1 MLAERP
7 YGLGQAMRMFRISA
21 SACVALL
28 AASAAAYDLG
38 APAWAGVALFFA
50 AVAAAGWALGAWWA
64 FARPGD

>member
-1 MLAERP
+1 
-7 YGLGQAMRMFRISA
+7 MRMFRISA

-28 AASAAAYDLG
+28 AASAAACDLG

-50 AVAAAGWALGAWWA
+50 AVAAAGWALGAWRA

>member
-1 MLAERP
+1 
-7 YGLGQAMRMFRISA
+7 MRMFRISA

>member
-1 MLAERP
+1 
-7 YGLGQAMRMFRISA
+7 MRMFRIST

-28 AASAAAYDLG
+28 AASAAACGLG
-38 APAWAGVALFFA
+38 APAWASVALFFA